1 MKQKAIIFLLIVVL
15 LLSACQGKSTSSR
28 DTIKVHPELKNVPVY
43 PEASAWAEGVPGMNQ
58 VPYKY
63 PTYSYTVKT
72 IQYEQI
78 VDFYEKE
85 MPANDWELLSKSDD
99 GKNQSAGL
107 MYATSKTVAH
117 IQIFPRSTG
126 TYTVTVV
133 FYDDPVPD
141 E

>member
-1 MKQKAIIFLLIVVL
+1 MKQKSIFFLLVFIL
-15 LLSACQGKSTSSR
+15 SLSACRGPSTF
-28 DTIKVHPELKNVPVY
+28 TEETVEIHPELQNIPIY

-117 IQIFPRSTG
+117 IQIFPRTTG
-126 TYTVTVV
+126 IYIVTVV
-133 FYDDPVPD
+133 FYDDPIPD